1 MAMTKR
7 KLMEVLDRLM
17 EVVGEKNNIK
27 AAGTA
32 VRKSGEVLWF
42 ATGGEAGVL
51 DGN

>member
-7 KLMEVLDRLM
+7 KLMKVLDRLM
-17 EVVGEKNNIK
+17 KKVSEKNSIK
-27 AAGTA
+27 AAGIA
-32 VRKSGEVLWF
+32 VRKSGEVLRF